1 MSKETEEHSESDGLE
16 DSNKK
21 GGGGSRGQRLGIT
34 SYTVIL
40 TSCKLSKSLFVPVII
55 MIIAFLGM
63 IF

>member
-21 GGGGSRGQRLGIT
+21 EEEDESRGQRLGIT

-40 TSCKLSKSLFVPVII
+40 TSCKLSKSFFVLVI
-55 MIIAFLGM
+55 
-63 IF
+63 